1 MSDRRL
7 EGRRVEITD
16 PVTITVNGREV
27 TAQKG
32 ELVIDACERNDAYI
46 PRFCY
51 HPRMEPVGMCR
62 MCLVEIDTGR
72 GPALQPLV
80 DKLQEQLGRDTEV
93 RLGMR
98 MDQPVVWIR
107 LNVGPEGNTRG
118 VWAGFPIRNVDSGE
132 VPTRL
137 WITLG
142 AVLLLLLAGTYW
154 FARRLAKP
162 LAELADAVDKVAEG
176 KRPDPLP
183 VDGPEEISRVARN
196 VNRMAANLEQLERDR
211 STMLAGI
218 SHDIRTPLTRLRLA
232 SEISVNDAQSR
243 DEMAADIDEIDRIVT
258 QFLDF
263 ARGTPKEAPEQ
274 ADLQIVLGAIAHKA
288 ASRNLPVTW
297 QPGPEALVVNAYP
310 AAFERMLMNL
320 IENAHRYGKPPVEL
334 AVRRDGAMVDI
345 DVLDAG
351 DGVSAGDVER
361 LKQPFVRGD
370 HARGGTMGAEGVRA
384 LRSMQFYTNE
394 AKTELGAIITFA
406 SAAEL
411 LTHVKMISDWEEF
424 RRFASMIKL
433 VDMRVHGRLT
443 PEVEAW
449 IRQFNGPLKKLEHP
463 VVGFVR

>member
-1 MSDRRL
+1 MSKLGAMPRSLFWRMVALLLVALTIAVLAMVLLFRQDRAGLIARNFSEAKIAQIEALRNALNKMAAEDRSGRPFMGLQMVGREYGALLVPVDRRP
-7 EGRRVEITD
+7 EIGQM
-16 PVTITVNGREV
+16 P
-27 TAQKG
+27 
-32 ELVIDACERNDAYI
+32 
-46 PRFCY
+46 
-51 HPRMEPVGMCR
+51 
-62 MCLVEIDTGR
+62 R

-370 HARGGTMGAEGVRA
+370 HARGGTMGAGLGLAIVERLAKWHGGSFDLLPRSGGGTVARVR
-384 LRSMQFYTNE
+384 LP
-394 AKTELGAIITFA
+394 LA
-406 SAAEL
+406 SS
-411 LTHVKMISDWEEF
+411 V
-424 RRFASMIKL
+424 
-433 VDMRVHGRLT
+433 
-443 PEVEAW
+443 
-449 IRQFNGPLKKLEHP
+449 
-463 VVGFVR
+463 

>member
-1 MSDRRL
+1 MSKLGAMPRSLFWRMVALLLVVLTIAVLAMVLLFRQDRAGLIARNFSEAKIAQIEALRNALNKMAAEDRSARPFMGLQMVGREYGALLVPVDRRP
-7 EGRRVEITD
+7 EIGQV
-16 PVTITVNGREV
+16 P
-27 TAQKG
+27 
-32 ELVIDACERNDAYI
+32 
-46 PRFCY
+46 
-51 HPRMEPVGMCR
+51 
-62 MCLVEIDTGR
+62 R

-98 MDQPVVWIR
+98 MEQPVVWIR

-370 HARGGTMGAEGVRA
+370 HARGGTMGAGLGLAIVERLAKWHGGSFDLLPRSGGGTVARVR
-384 LRSMQFYTNE
+384 LP
-394 AKTELGAIITFA
+394 LA
-406 SAAEL
+406 SS
-411 LTHVKMISDWEEF
+411 V
-424 RRFASMIKL
+424 
-433 VDMRVHGRLT
+433 
-443 PEVEAW
+443 
-449 IRQFNGPLKKLEHP
+449 
-463 VVGFVR
+463 

>member
-1 MSDRRL
+1 MSKLGAMPRSLFWRMVALLLVALTIAVLAMVLLFRQDRAGLIARNFSEAKIAQIEALRNALNKMAAEDRSGRPFMGLQMVGREYGALLVPVDRRP
-7 EGRRVEITD
+7 EIGQM
-16 PVTITVNGREV
+16 P
-27 TAQKG
+27 
-32 ELVIDACERNDAYI
+32 
-46 PRFCY
+46 
-51 HPRMEPVGMCR
+51 H
-62 MCLVEIDTGR
+62 

-370 HARGGTMGAEGVRA
+370 HARGGTMGAGLGLAIVERLAKWHGGSFDLLPRSGGGTVARVR
-384 LRSMQFYTNE
+384 LP
-394 AKTELGAIITFA
+394 LA
-406 SAAEL
+406 SS
-411 LTHVKMISDWEEF
+411 V
-424 RRFASMIKL
+424 
-433 VDMRVHGRLT
+433 
-443 PEVEAW
+443 
-449 IRQFNGPLKKLEHP
+449 
-463 VVGFVR
+463 

>member
-1 MSDRRL
+1 MSKLGAMPRSLFWRMVALLLVALTIAVLAMVLLFRQDRAGLIARNFSEAKIAQIEALRNALNKMAAEDRSGRLFMGLQMVGREYGALLVPVDRRP
-7 EGRRVEITD
+7 EIGQA
-16 PVTITVNGREV
+16 P
-27 TAQKG
+27 
-32 ELVIDACERNDAYI
+32 
-46 PRFCY
+46 
-51 HPRMEPVGMCR
+51 
-62 MCLVEIDTGR
+62 R

-137 WITLG
+137 WLTLG

-370 HARGGTMGAEGVRA
+370 HARGGTMGAGLGLAIVERLAKWHGGSFDLLPRSGGGTVARVR
-384 LRSMQFYTNE
+384 LP
-394 AKTELGAIITFA
+394 LA
-406 SAAEL
+406 SS
-411 LTHVKMISDWEEF
+411 V
-424 RRFASMIKL
+424 
-433 VDMRVHGRLT
+433 
-443 PEVEAW
+443 
-449 IRQFNGPLKKLEHP
+449 
-463 VVGFVR
+463 

>member
-1 MSDRRL
+1 MSKLGAMPRSLFWRMVALLLVALTIAVLAMVLLFRQDRAGLIARNFSEAKIAQIEALRNALNKMAAEDRSGRPFMGLQMVGREYGALLVPVDRRP
-7 EGRRVEITD
+7 EIGQA
-16 PVTITVNGREV
+16 P
-27 TAQKG
+27 
-32 ELVIDACERNDAYI
+32 
-46 PRFCY
+46 
-51 HPRMEPVGMCR
+51 
-62 MCLVEIDTGR
+62 R

-137 WITLG
+137 WLTLG

-370 HARGGTMGAEGVRA
+370 HARGGTMGAGLGLAIVERLAKWHGGSFDLLPRSGGGTVARVR
-384 LRSMQFYTNE
+384 LP
-394 AKTELGAIITFA
+394 LA
-406 SAAEL
+406 SS
-411 LTHVKMISDWEEF
+411 V
-424 RRFASMIKL
+424 
-433 VDMRVHGRLT
+433 
-443 PEVEAW
+443 
-449 IRQFNGPLKKLEHP
+449 
-463 VVGFVR
+463 

>member
-1 MSDRRL
+1 MSKLGAMPRSLFWRMVALLLVALTIAVLAMVLLFRQDRAGLIARNFSEAKIAQIEALRNALNKMAAEDRSGRPFMGLQMVGREYGALLVPVDRRP
-7 EGRRVEITD
+7 EIGQA
-16 PVTITVNGREV
+16 P
-27 TAQKG
+27 
-32 ELVIDACERNDAYI
+32 
-46 PRFCY
+46 
-51 HPRMEPVGMCR
+51 
-62 MCLVEIDTGR
+62 R

-370 HARGGTMGAEGVRA
+370 HARGGTMGAGLGLAIVERLAKWHGGSFDLLPRSGGGTVARVR
-384 LRSMQFYTNE
+384 LP
-394 AKTELGAIITFA
+394 LA
-406 SAAEL
+406 SS
-411 LTHVKMISDWEEF
+411 V
-424 RRFASMIKL
+424 
-433 VDMRVHGRLT
+433 
-443 PEVEAW
+443 
-449 IRQFNGPLKKLEHP
+449 
-463 VVGFVR
+463 

>member
-1 MSDRRL
+1 MSKLGAMPRSLFWRMVALLLVALTIAVLAMVLLFRQDRAGLIARNFSEAKIAQIEALRNALNKMAAEDRSGRPFMGLQMVGREYGALLVPVDRRP
-7 EGRRVEITD
+7 EIGQA
-16 PVTITVNGREV
+16 P
-27 TAQKG
+27 
-32 ELVIDACERNDAYI
+32 
-46 PRFCY
+46 
-51 HPRMEPVGMCR
+51 
-62 MCLVEIDTGR
+62 R

-232 SEISVNDAQSR
+232 SEISVNDVQSR

-370 HARGGTMGAEGVRA
+370 HARGGTMGAGLGLAIVERLAKWHGGSFDLLPRSGGGTVARVR
-384 LRSMQFYTNE
+384 LP
-394 AKTELGAIITFA
+394 LA
-406 SAAEL
+406 SS
-411 LTHVKMISDWEEF
+411 V
-424 RRFASMIKL
+424 
-433 VDMRVHGRLT
+433 
-443 PEVEAW
+443 
-449 IRQFNGPLKKLEHP
+449 
-463 VVGFVR
+463 

>member
-1 MSDRRL
+1 MSKLGAMPRSLFWRMVALLLVVLTIAVLAMVLLFRQDRAGLIARNFSEAKIAQIEALRNALNKMAAEDRSGRPFMGLQMVGREYGALLVPVDRRP
-7 EGRRVEITD
+7 EIGQA
-16 PVTITVNGREV
+16 P
-27 TAQKG
+27 
-32 ELVIDACERNDAYI
+32 
-46 PRFCY
+46 
-51 HPRMEPVGMCR
+51 
-62 MCLVEIDTGR
+62 R

-98 MDQPVVWIR
+98 MEQPVVWIR

-370 HARGGTMGAEGVRA
+370 HARGGTMGAGLGLAIVERLAKWHGGSFDLLPRSGGGTVARIRLPRA
-384 LRSMQFYTNE
+384 SV
-394 AKTELGAIITFA
+394 AI
-406 SAAEL
+406 
-411 LTHVKMISDWEEF
+411 
-424 RRFASMIKL
+424 
-433 VDMRVHGRLT
+433 
-443 PEVEAW
+443 
-449 IRQFNGPLKKLEHP
+449 
-463 VVGFVR
+463 